1 MVAQTAVNHLV
12 RGSRNQDNRFP
23 MPKEFYTEKDI
34 EDLFNRGVRSL
45 QVTENVVLTELA
57 YEKAK
62 RLDFQLI
69 TDRADNPPAAPVRPY
84 ISEQQAR
91 RPVPTIGPLT
101 PAREAQPKP
110 ASSAVRETSPG
121 TSQGQMESDVEQR
134 IRSAVIARLG
144 NQVDAKLL
152 DNIIHRVVKGVGLK

>member
-1 MVAQTAVNHLV
+1 
-12 RGSRNQDNRFP
+12 

-34 EDLFNRGVRSL
+34 EDLFHRGIRSL
-45 QVTENVVLTELA
+45 QINENVVLTELA

-69 TDRADNPPAAPVRPY
+69 TDRAEHPPAAPVRPY
-84 ISEQQAR
+84 ISEQQTR
-91 RPVPTIGPLT
+91 RPMETIGPAT
-101 PAREAQPKP
+101 PAIEAQPRAVSP
-110 ASSAVRETSPG
+110 SPSHEPSSAGSPA
-121 TSQGQMESDVEQR
+121 QKESEIEQR

-152 DNIIHRVVKGVGLK
+152 NNIIHRVVKGVGLK

>member
-1 MVAQTAVNHLV
+1 
-12 RGSRNQDNRFP
+12 

-45 QVTENVVLTELA
+45 QITENMVLTELA
-57 YEKAK
+57 YEKAQ

-84 ISEQQAR
+84 LSEVQTAR
-91 RPVPTIGPLT
+91 PAPMVTPLARATTQSVPPPPDTTEI
-101 PAREAQPKP
+101 EK
-110 ASSAVRETSPG
+110 
-121 TSQGQMESDVEQR
+121 R

-144 NQVDAKLL
+144 NQVDGQLL